1 VNASPSRGTILRR
14 LWLSLLA
21 AGCWTASVEA
31 HEVRPAYLEIRETAP
46 GAFNVLWKVPAR
58 GEYRLSLHVR
68 LPDQCGGAPLHGS
81 FVEGA
86 FVEQWQASC
95 PGGLVGRTVAID
107 GLSATRTDVL
117 ARLERADGTTQT
129 ARLTPE
135 QTSFVVAAA
144 PTALQVSGTYFVLG
158 VEHILLGVDHLLFVL
173 GLLFLVGNW
182 KQLVGTVT
190 AFTVAHSITLA
201 GATLGWLYAPQA
213 PIEATIALSVMFVA
227 AEILRR
233 AQGRR
238 GLAARAPW
246 LVAFV
251 FGLLHGFGFSG
262 ALREVGLPQQDI
274 PLALLF
280 FNVGVEVGQLVFI
293 AVAVLVLSVATRL
306 LRRPGHT
313 ERGPWHSEAM
323 IRVPVAYAIGSIAAF
338 WTVQRVAGFWV

>member
-1 VNASPSRGTILRR
+1 VRPLLTL
-14 LWLSLLA
+14 LLLA
-21 AGCWTASVEA
+21 ATWLTPRVEA
-31 HEVRPAYLEIRETAP
+31 HEVRPAFLEIRETASDT
-46 GAFNVLWKVPAR
+46 FEVLWKVPAR

-68 LPDQCGGAPLHGS
+68 LPKECSGAPQHGS
-81 FVEGA
+81 FVGGA
-86 FVEQWQASC
+86 FVEKWQAKC
-95 PGGLVGRTVAID
+95 PGGLVGREISID

-117 ARLERADGTTQT
+117 ARIERADGTSQT
-129 ARLTPE
+129 TRLTPE
-135 QTSFVVAAA
+135 QVSFVVTAA
-144 PTALQVSGTYFVLG
+144 PSALEVSKTYFVLG

-201 GATLGWLYAPQA
+201 AATLGWVYAPQA

-227 AEILRR
+227 AEILHR
-233 AQGRR
+233 AQGRV

-262 ALREVGLPQQDI
+262 ALREVGLPEKDI

-280 FNVGVEVGQLVFI
+280 FNVGVEVGQLLFI
-293 AVAVLVLSVATRL
+293 AAVVLLMSAVTRL
-306 LRRPGHT
+306 LRKPGHD
-313 ERGPWHSEAM
+313 EHGPWHSESL
-323 IRVPVAYAIGSIAAF
+323 IRVPVAYAIGSVAAF
-338 WTVQRVAGFWV
+338 WTVQRVVGFWA